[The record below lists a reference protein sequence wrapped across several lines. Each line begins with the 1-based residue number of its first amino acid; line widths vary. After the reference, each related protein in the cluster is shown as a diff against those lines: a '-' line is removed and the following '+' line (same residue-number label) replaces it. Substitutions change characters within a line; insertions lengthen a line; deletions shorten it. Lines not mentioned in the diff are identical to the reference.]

1 MAQSSCEAE
10 YIALTYSIK
19 ELLWIEN
26 ICRELGI
33 LLDTSIVYCDNQ
45 GAIKLAQTRSS
56 IGRTKH
62 LDVRL
67 QFVKQLVHENKIT
80 IKYVPT
86 EWNIADL
93 FTKPLGR
100 LIFSKLVK
108 LIYSSKVRLQG
119 GVLREM
125 LRGCEDRTLTHVSRY
140 REGASEEDTREGDK

>member
-1 MAQSSCEAE
+1 M
-10 YIALTYSIK
+10 
-19 ELLWIEN
+19 
-26 ICRELGI
+26 
-33 LLDTSIVYCDNQ
+33 
-45 GAIKLAQTRSS
+45 
-56 IGRTKH
+56 
-62 LDVRL
+62 
-67 QFVKQLVHENKIT
+67 KQLVHENEIT

-86 EWNIADL
+86 EWNIADF